1 MNEKPVDLLGTAG
14 IFHFHTTLIGRYGP
28 GTTRALGWRTIE
40 GQWRRFETL
49 SQIGELSGHSVL
61 DAGCGH
67 ADLWPFLRK
76 TFTGV
81 TYYGCEQ
88 IPHLLAVASGRYGS
102 QPNVVLLP
110 GDFLD
115 PGLPVTDYVL
125 VSGSL
130 NYRHA
135 DTHFVFQAIETLFAK
150 CRIGL
155 GFNLLS
161 GGVDANSLL
170 VAYPPEAIV
179 EFCRRLSPRV
189 ALRVGYWP
197 DDYTVFLY
205 KDCEPPLEAA
215 RVS

>member
-1 MNEKPVDLLGTAG
+1 MTNKPVDLVGTAG
-14 IFHFHTTLIGRYGP
+14 IVHFHHTLTERYGA
-28 GTTRALGWRTIE
+28 GTTRALGWRSLE
-40 GQWRRFETL
+40 GQWKRFETL
-49 SQIGELSGHSVL
+49 GQIGDLSSHSVL

-67 ADLWPFLRK
+67 ADLWPFLKKR
-76 TFTGV
+76 FSGV
-81 TYYGCEQ
+81 SYYGCEQ
-88 IPHLLAVASGRYGS
+88 IPHLLAVATRRYGS

-115 PGLPVTDYVL
+115 PNMPITDYVL

-130 NYRHA
+130 NYRHT
-135 DTHFVFQAIETLFAK
+135 DTDFVFKAIETLFAH

-161 GGVDANSLL
+161 GGVEASPLL
-170 VAYPPEAIV
+170 VAYPAEEII

-189 ALRVGYWP
+189 VLQMGYWP

-215 RVS
+215 RVG